1 MILTVEK
8 IKNADKRFFKVTAN
22 IGDNRWTQYN
32 YSVSSTLYDLAED
45 IHKFIPREDKDNLK
59 NLMSCILENTVPQ
72 HEPIF
77 TGKLKPGIIMYEENE
92 SGYAPTYFGITKDA
106 VWEVLELLGD
116 GDDEHKRI
124 ALPYLF
130 LDELR
135 VYATPYR
142 LGIIANVYPGKNEV
156 VANIGEPELSSQ
168 IYSIYTGLLEYAADR
183 SFAKIRK
190 VSIL

>member
-22 IGDNRWTQYN
+22 IGDNRLTQYN

-45 IHKFIPREDKDNLK
+45 IHRLIPKEDMDNLK

-72 HEPIF
+72 YEPIF
-77 TGKLKPGIIMYEENE
+77 TGKLKPGIIVYEENE
-92 SGYAPTYFGITKDA
+92 SRYVPTHFGITKDA

-116 GDDEHKRI
+116 DEHKRI

-130 LDELR
+130 LDDLR
-135 VYATPYR
+135 IYSTPYR
-142 LGIIANVYPGKNEV
+142 LGIIANVYPGSNEV

-168 IYSIYTGLLEYAADR
+168 IYSIYTGLLEYATDR